1 MTLWKLSIRHEGEA
15 RHDQGAS
22 AFLRLLMIVIWLGQL
37 RLLQCSQMP
46 ASIFFVSSTNF
57 AVQTRKFRLNVR
69 IFCVLLL
76 HVRTTQYWSYWT
88 RSFGILHGFPCATNH
103 LINNHLALQTNF
115 ISLFW
120 MTTPSNQTLLKMVS
134 SKWFYEQKTHGSHWV
149 WMLLLTSCRVLFEC
163 VLFSSLVSLLC
174 SPLWRRSNCCRCFVK
189 SQIIKCICSCCFCC
203 CC

>member
-115 ISLFW
+115 ISLFCEW
-120 MTTPSNQTLLKMVS
+120 PLPQTKHF
-134 SKWFYEQKTHGSHWV
+134 SKWFQVSDSMNKRRMEAIE
-149 WMLLLTSCRVLFEC
+149 FEC
-163 VLFSSLVSLLC
+163 
-174 SPLWRRSNCCRCFVK
+174 
-189 SQIIKCICSCCFCC
+189 FC
-203 CC
+203 